1 MITVSAAAAKRI
13 WEILEEEGNTNFAFR
28 ISVVG
33 GGCSGFKYNF
43 SIIDPKWVNLDDYH
57 VIETNGIKLVID
69 TMSMEYLD
77 GSTVDFIKR
86 LFSSE
91 FKINNP
97 KAKQKCGC
105 GNSFGA

>member
-1 MITVSAAAAKRI
+1 
-13 WEILEEEGNTNFAFR
+13 
-28 ISVVG
+28 
-33 GGCSGFKYNF
+33 
-43 SIIDPKWVNLDDYH
+43 
-57 VIETNGIKLVID
+57 
-69 TMSMEYLD
+69 MSMEYLD